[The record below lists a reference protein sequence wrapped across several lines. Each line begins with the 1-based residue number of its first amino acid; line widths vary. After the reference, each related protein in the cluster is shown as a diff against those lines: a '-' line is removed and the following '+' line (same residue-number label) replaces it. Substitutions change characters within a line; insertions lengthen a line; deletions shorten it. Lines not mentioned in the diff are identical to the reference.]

1 MRVVIAIDKFKGTLT
16 ARQAADA
23 IAEGLQDASGGRMAL
38 EIERVPMADG
48 GDGSMATIRRYLS
61 AQEVECRAHNPL
73 GREIPASYLLYREAP
88 EGPLCAF
95 IEMARVSGLVLLEES
110 ERNPLQTS
118 SVGLGELILDA
129 SRRGARE
136 IYVSIGGS
144 ATNDAG
150 TGMLQALGYTFPDA
164 SGSPLEPMCGAALE
178 QVAAILPPQG
188 ESPLQG
194 AHINVICD
202 VTNPLLGP
210 YGATMVYAPQ
220 KGADAAMLERLE
232 RGMAHFASIAEAAG
246 ADSAFAERP
255 GAGAAGG
262 VGYALAA
269 LLGAEMI
276 SGWNFF
282 AKITGLREK
291 IAWADLVISG
301 EGKIDS
307 QSFCGKVV
315 DGVVQIARSY
325 DKPVLLFCGVAELE
339 GIGSALGVKREN
351 DMHIYSLNMIEPDLK
366 ICMEDAGGVLRDLVR
381 IAVRYSGIYREY

>member
-110 ERNPLQTS
+110 ERNPLHTS
-118 SVGLGELILDA
+118 SLGLGELILDA

-164 SGSPLEPMCGAALE
+164 
-178 QVAAILPPQG
+178 
-188 ESPLQG
+188 
-194 AHINVICD
+194 
-202 VTNPLLGP
+202 
-210 YGATMVYAPQ
+210 
-220 KGADAAMLERLE
+220 
-232 RGMAHFASIAEAAG
+232 
-246 ADSAFAERP
+246 
-255 GAGAAGG
+255 
-262 VGYALAA
+262 
-269 LLGAEMI
+269 
-276 SGWNFF
+276 
-282 AKITGLREK
+282 
-291 IAWADLVISG
+291 
-301 EGKIDS
+301 
-307 QSFCGKVV
+307 
-315 DGVVQIARSY
+315 
-325 DKPVLLFCGVAELE
+325 
-339 GIGSALGVKREN
+339 
-351 DMHIYSLNMIEPDLK
+351 
-366 ICMEDAGGVLRDLVR
+366 
-381 IAVRYSGIYREY
+381 